1 MTPHPTRTHA
11 DSDPATTNT
20 EGYGSRWMQLSLDD
34 ESDDEE
40 NLDPR
45 KELTLYLDSKC
56 EEPKEGL
63 VEWWGVS

>member
-20 EGYGSRWMQLSLDD
+20 EGYRSRWMQLSLDD

-45 KELTLYLDSKC
+45 KELTLYLDSKR